1 MPRAIVLAGALAAG
15 LALYFALSLYVLPQA
30 FQEVEKP
37 PRPLPVV
44 TAVNI
49 SSQQIA
55 LGDTLRIQLE
65 GANAGDTADMQIIS
79 AGFPNLTG
87 TGDIEILRH
96 DFRQTPF
103 MIRPGDDVSAN
114 YEGVVSAV
122 AQYPSVEGYSMP
134 WEGGSAYSMELQ
146 VKPQSEGR
154 FVIFVKSVALP
165 HTWDG
170 AHYPRGGLL
179 DYQRE
184 YVEFYS
190 VQVTKS

>member
-15 LALYFALSLYVLPQA
+15 LALYFALTLYILPQA
-30 FQEVEKP
+30 FQEVEEP
-37 PRPLPVV
+37 PKPLPVV

-55 LGDTLRIQLE
+55 LGDTLTIQLE

-96 DFRQTPF
+96 DLTPI
-103 MIRPGDDVSAN
+103 MIRPGDNVSAN
-114 YEGVVSAV
+114 YEGVVAAV
-122 AQYPSVEGYSMP
+122 AQYPSVEGYRML
-134 WEGGSAYSMELQ
+134 WEGGSAYSIELQ